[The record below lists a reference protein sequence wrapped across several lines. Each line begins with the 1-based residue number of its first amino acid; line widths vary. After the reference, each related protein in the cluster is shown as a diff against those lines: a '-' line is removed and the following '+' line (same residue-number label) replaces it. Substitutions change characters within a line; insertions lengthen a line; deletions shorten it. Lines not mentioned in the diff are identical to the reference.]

1 MDKCGMTI
9 DTSKLQAS
17 TKKLMGLVVTAG
29 TLFQIPAVHD
39 FVLVQVH
46 NHPHMAGV
54 IATLTAI
61 AGLLHNPQVMDVLGF
76 KRTVEV
82 KDEEVSVKSA
92 D

>member
-1 MDKCGMTI
+1 MQI

-54 IATLTAI
+54 VATLT
-61 AGLLHNPQVMDVLGF
+61 GLFTLLHNPEVAEALGI
-76 KRTVEV
+76 KQTVAV
-82 KDEEVSVKSA
+82 TTEEVSVKSV

>member
-1 MDKCGMTI
+1 MTI

-46 NHPHMAGV
+46 NHPHWAGTAAT
-54 IATLTAI
+54 IASLYA
-61 AGLLHNPQVMDVLGF
+61 LLHNPQVQEALGI
-76 KRTVEV
+76 KHTVAV
-82 KDEEVSVKSA
+82 TTEEVSVKSA